1 MTYFKKNNI
10 ITNCLVIFFG
20 GALGGLTRLM
30 ITRVPYIGSSPWI
43 IVGINVVGS
52 FFLAYVGSR
61 IPENYDYSLVI
72 KNFIGTGIIGGFTTF
87 STFILQVNQLVSQSF
102 LIGLVYIMT
111 SLILAYIA
119 VLFGKKIGNRR
130 GTN

>member
-1 MTYFKKNNI
+1 
-10 ITNCLVIFFG
+10 
-20 GALGGLTRLM
+20 M
-30 ITRVPYIGSSPWI
+30 ITRAPYIGSSPWI
-43 IVGINVVGS
+43 IVGINIVGS
-52 FFLAYVGSR
+52 FLLAYVGAR
-61 IPENYDYSLVI
+61 IPESYDYSLVI

-87 STFILQVNQLVSQSF
+87 STFILQINQLVSQSF
-102 LIGLVYIMT
+102 LISLVYIMT